1 MKYKDRIKTLP
12 RRLLK
17 VRRTLK
23 NNTLLKH
30 LKTNMHRKSSN
41 YHKQEELGA
50 KNFVQ
55 HIIEETPIGRG
66 MARMNEKDKES
77 LNIHFNSAYYLGKH
91 ERPFTDYPA
100 LLDLQ
105 EKNGALKFNESYRTD
120 RAAAIFS
127 DFIGESLKIP
137 IVDVLIEANYYALLS
152 DGSTDKA
159 VIEEEVI
166 YVLFLKND
174 GRVAVRFLSI
184 ENLKT
189 VDANGIINGA
199 FE

>member
-1 MKYKDRIKTLP
+1 
-12 RRLLK
+12 
-17 VRRTLK
+17 
-23 NNTLLKH
+23 
-30 LKTNMHRKSSN
+30 MHRESSN

-55 HIIEETPIGRG
+55 HVVEETPIGRG
-66 MARMNEKDKES
+66 IARMNEKDKES
-77 LNIHFNSAYYLGKH
+77 LSIRFDSAYYLGKR

-105 EKNGALKFNESYRTD
+105 EKNGVLKFNESYRTD

-137 IVDVLIEANYYALLS
+137 VVDALIEANYYALLS

-166 YVLFLKND
+166 YVLFLKKD
-174 GRVAVRFLSI
+174 GRAPVQF
-184 ENLKT
+184 
-189 VDANGIINGA
+189 
-199 FE
+199 